1 MAEPAPEVQERGD
14 VFFLYRPKVEQEE
27 AHGLDDVERFHM
39 VLRPEGRRLWRL
51 VVLGRKRLP
60 DVDAHVRHWGFV
72 DKVAHTPD
80 AVREAFGPLS
90 YHTKT
95 RGERHVAAARP
106 AGEGVYALVRDGA
119 GLHLAYRLELPRD
132 PGPVQ
137 RALGIEAEAVYALS
151 IKNPEAPGAALL
163 GEGRARLPRAQ
174 QRLFRGRRYEV
185 ESAAPLDHEGVE
197 ILLAGE
203 GHDAGEA
210 GAVLPRGR
218 AGSDLLRL
226 LPPGRDRAGT
236 EPLLEGVWA

>member
-1 MAEPAPEVQERGD
+1 MAEHAPEVETQERGD
-14 VFFLYRPKVEQEE
+14 IFFLYRPKVEHEE

-51 VVLGRKRLP
+51 IVLGRKRLP
-60 DVDAHVRHWGFV
+60 DVDAHARHWGFV

-80 AVREAFGPLS
+80 KVREAFGPLS

-95 RGERHVAAARP
+95 RGKRHVAAARP

-174 QRLFRGRRYEV
+174 QRLFRGRRYEAENV
-185 ESAAPLDHEGVE
+185 APLDHEGIEV
-197 ILLAGE
+197 LLTGE
-203 GHDAGEA
+203 GRDAGTE
-210 GAVLPRGR
+210 LPQGH

-226 LPPGRDRAGT
+226 LPPGRDRVGT